1 MARLHLH
8 NKNEEIRIV
17 PKHFAG
23 GGEGNLYRIQS
34 PSKLAPH
41 FIVKLYHPHKL
52 SPERAHK
59 LKYLIEHPP
68 ADFGVGQ
75 APPSVVWVYDL
86 VKDEKGKIIGFLM
99 PLVRGDKLELLTS
112 LRIPKKAASSW
123 QRFAFGQAKADYYR
137 LRFCFNIAVAIQQ
150 VHASEKYVLVDLKPD
165 NIIAQPNGIIALV
178 DMDSV
183 EVVENGHSIFD
194 APVATPEYTPP
205 EHYIKDQLS
214 YDPTERQAWDRFSL
228 AVIFYK
234 LLLGIHPFAGG
245 NKPPYDDCMTLEQ
258 KIEKGLFVH
267 APNSKEFMQVTP
279 PPHQG
284 FSKLDKNLQNLFIRA
299 FVDGHHD
306 PEARPSAEEWCVELL
321 SSIDDPQLN
330 SVFGHLSLPTT
341 PEAIKVY
348 RRLPSQILPLPEYKI
363 ENARVIIPKWHQEL
377 QTDLTA
383 PLQLNSPSNSN
394 YVRFRKKGNGAF
406 ALFVGIAVVA
416 FYIGMFLDI
425 PIFGFFGELIGEFF
439 ELMFEFEGF
448 GVYIGLGLL
457 AAVFIGINKIASY
470 FNFLM
475 SKEFKLK
482 KKTEKS
488 LETVKSRFES
498 IKDKALKFKQ
508 GLDFSDQIPEVQ
520 ELVDENQTVIDQF
533 KHTQKETDQTV
544 ENLLLEE
551 AAAYKKL
558 HQEYLQKA
566 QQDPMLQHLQAD
578 SLAGL
583 KMMLL
588 EEKVNSAAW
597 EKAFDALRILL
608 QDYKLAYKALKNQF
622 NKVYQGIL
630 EEKKE
635 KIGVLQK
642 QLEQNQQQKA
652 KVLEQRLSGK
662 LPVNEVEKIKIEFD
676 QNRIELE
683 RLHKEKERF
692 AYINFKHF
700 QKK

>member
-1 MARLHLH
+1 MARLYLH
-8 NKNEEIRIV
+8 NKNEGIRIV

-52 SPERAHK
+52 SAERARK
-59 LKYLIEHPP
+59 LEYLIAHPP
-68 ADFGVGQ
+68 ADFGAGQ
-75 APPSVVWVYDL
+75 GPPSVVWVYDL

-112 LRIPKKAASSW
+112 LRIPKKVASSW

-183 EVVENGHSIFD
+183 EVVENGQSIFD

-205 EHYIKDQLS
+205 EHYIKDQLH

-234 LLLGIHPFAGG
+234 LLLGIHPFAGA

-267 APNSKEFMQVTP
+267 ASNSQEFMQVTP
-279 PPHQG
+279 PPHQK
-284 FSKLDKNLQNLFIRA
+284 FLKLDKNLQNLFIRA

-306 PEARPSAEEWCVELL
+306 PEARPTAEEWCVELL

-330 SVFGHLSLPTT
+330 SAFGHLSLPTT
-341 PEAIKVY
+341 PEAIKVN
-348 RRLPSQILPLPEYKI
+348 RRLPSQILALPVYKL
-363 ENARVIIPKWHQEL
+363 EDAKEIIPKWYREL
-377 QTDLTA
+377 QTDLSA
-383 PLQLNSPSNSN
+383 PAKLHNPSNPN
-394 YVRFRKKGNGAF
+394 FVRFSKKGNGAF
-406 ALFVGIAVVA
+406 TLFVGIVVVA
-416 FYIGMFLDI
+416 FYISLLLDI
-425 PIFGFFGELIGEFF
+425 PIFSFFGEYIGEFF
-439 ELMFEFEGF
+439 EIMFEFEGF
-448 GVYIGLGLL
+448 GVYLGL
-457 AAVFIGINKIASY
+457 AVIAGLFIGINKITSY

-475 SKEFKLK
+475 SKELKLK

-488 LETVKSRFES
+488 LQTAKSRFKIAQE
-498 IKDKALKFKQ
+498 KALQFQ
-508 GLDFSDQIPEVQ
+508 QNLDLSDQIPEIQ
-520 ELVDENQTVIDQF
+520 ELVDKNQVAIDHF
-533 KHTQKETDQTV
+533 KEQLKGTDQVV
-544 ENLLLEE
+544 EDLLLEE

-566 QQDPMLQHLQAD
+566 QQDPMLQHLQTD
-578 SLAGL
+578 SLAEL
-583 KMMLL
+583 KMQLL
-588 EEKVNSAAW
+588 EEKVNSKAW
-597 EKAFDALRILL
+597 EEAFKALKAIL
-608 QDYKLAYKALKNQF
+608 QEYKLAYKALKTQF

-635 KIGVLQK
+635 KLDLLEE
-642 QLEQNQQQKA
+642 QLEAHKQQKA
-652 KVLEQRLSGK
+652 ETFKNRLSGK
-662 LPVNEVEKIKIEFD
+662 LPVDQVEKIKIELD
-676 QNRIELE
+676 QNRIAIEKLNA
-683 RLHKEKERF
+683 EKERY
-692 AYINFKHF
+692 AYIDFKHF
-700 QKK
+700 QRK